1 MGTINYYTSDYIT
14 IGYNLKDIDRVEPF
28 YSDYIEFDYY
38 EAKSIIEKEY
48 FNYFSVEIEP
58 GYYEGFSINI
68 KNNFDYSFSYD
79 GPCFDDYS
87 EKQRA
92 LKEATKLKMIL
103 LELVNNVGLCVVY
116 PGWCTGYGD
125 YKTTIKEINAAIK
138 ELKTEIKN
146 IPTWYTLQN
155 KGA

>member
-1 MGTINYYTSDYIT
+1 MGTINYKTSDYIT
-14 IGYNLKDIDRVEPF
+14 IGYNLNNVARVEPF

-38 EAKSIIEKEY
+38 DAKSIIEKEY

-58 GYYEGFSINI
+58 GYYEGFSIDI
-68 KNNFDYSFSYD
+68 KNNFGYLWFEDSY
-79 GPCFDDYS
+79 CFDNYN
-87 EKQRA
+87 EKLQA
-92 LKEATKLKMIL
+92 LKEATTLKKLL
-103 LELVNNVGLCVVY
+103 LELINNFNLCVVY

-138 ELKTEIKN
+138 ELKIEIKN